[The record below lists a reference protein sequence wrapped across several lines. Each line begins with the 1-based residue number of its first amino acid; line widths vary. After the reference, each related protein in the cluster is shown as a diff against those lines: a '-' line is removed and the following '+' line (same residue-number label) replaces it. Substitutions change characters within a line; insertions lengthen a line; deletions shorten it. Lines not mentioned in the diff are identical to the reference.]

1 MMPTHSREGRRMNR
15 STSWDIQER
24 MTELRHDPPRLVLL
38 GMLALAAVCL
48 ATTSAWAGGRVYDS
62 PEAVEPLAPGASVP
76 SVRVE
81 TVRGEPVD
89 LAERMREQGALLVFY
104 RGGW

>member
-1 MMPTHSREGRRMNR
+1 VNR
-15 STSWDIQER
+15 STTWDIQER
-24 MTELRHDPPRLVLL
+24 MTEPRNDPPRLVLL
-38 GMLALAAVCL
+38 SALALAAICL
-48 ATTSAWAGGRVYDS
+48 AAASAWAGGRVYDS

-76 SVRVE
+76 SVQVA

-89 LAERMREQGALLVFY
+89 LAERVREQGALLVFY